1 MLGLGL
7 GGAPAAWGDPG
18 APDPGSTSTATTTTV
33 PSPTADP
40 TTVPTPTSD
49 PGVTADPTPTAD
61 PSVTADP
68 NAAGLMDAGTTAVA
82 AVTAMPA
89 VLSVA
94 PKAAGLTAGIRSVAG
109 ASVSVQAKL
118 GASPVGSPVVGTANA
133 KGDVFVSI
141 GGLSAGVGYSVDVTA
156 TLAPSTVSPVVS
168 SGVVAVG
175 GGSGAGDFVP
185 VGPVRSFDYRDAGAG
200 GAWGG
205 GVTRTIPVSGV
216 AGVPSVGVAAVA
228 VAVSVV
234 APTANGYVTV
244 WPSGSAMP
252 LATAVNFVAGQTK
265 TNLVKVPVDAS
276 GAISVFNFAG
286 TTGITTDVVG
296 FFVDESGTFTHH
308 QSFQSVTPVR
318 VLDTR
323 PTPVTGGG
331 SVDAVVVGG
340 STGVPATA
348 SAVEIHVEAVNPS
361 AAGYLTVWATGSTR
375 AVVSNVLF
383 GKGQTIVTS
392 AIAPVGA
399 GGKISIFTNVPTDVV
414 VDICG
419 YYDADAAGKFHAIN
433 TTRLFDTRSP
443 GGTKFMQGQTRSI
456 PVAGVTVQT
465 GTPPVSVTPVPVEAT
480 AVVFAATAVNNS
492 APSFLTFW
500 PGNQGQPL
508 AAMLLPNAPWQLTD
522 NLIVSGIGSGGIK
535 AYNHGGTT
543 DVVIDVNGYYT
554 GGVPPPAQSSIIGTV
569 TQATVP
575 TATPAAGVTVTAYP
589 VVGTGTPAASTT
601 TSATGTYTLAV
612 PPGSYYVCFD
622 GSAVGATGLTSQCY
636 SGYPG
641 QFGSTSFYATTVT
654 AGSTPTTGIDAV
666 LEIGGPISGQV
677 TATANGASLGGV
689 LVTAYQDYRHAGPLA
704 GRSSDGLTASAVP
717 TYLTP
722 AAQATTASN
731 GTYLLKGVP
740 LDPGG
745 FYVCFDGSAANGGPS
760 TTGYNPEC
768 YDNIP
773 GNPEAS
779 LGQLVLAG
787 AVGINAA
794 LDSGGSIAGRVTGV
808 GGVALPGVTVSL
820 SGTGVT
826 FTAMTVAD
834 GTYRF
839 SGLPRGN
846 TFTVCFDAE
855 AVVTGSATGY
865 LNECYNNLAWGLA
878 QPTPGGA
885 TALTVGSI
893 PVTGID
899 AALAPSGGLKGL
911 VTDPTGAGVAGALVH
926 LARPGD
932 ETVSTTVT
940 TRTAAD
946 GSYVLGGLTAGS
958 YRVCFTSDSE
968 TGSLAFSG
976 GFIDEC
982 HADLA
987 FDGWHLRADATSVS
1001 VSSGAWTTVNAEL
1014 AGYGSISGTATMSS
1028 GDAGSMVLVEAYRS
1042 TPMEVV
1048 RSAWTDATGHYL
1060 LGRLP
1065 LGESYAVC
1073 FHEERVSPECHNN
1086 VAWGGGGPPA
1096 GTTPVS
1102 LSRAAPNAIVDVV
1115 LAPASAVAVHGIK
1128 GTVTDS
1134 SGHAL
1139 SSAYVLA
1146 YTGDGLW
1153 ATSGWT
1159 DTVGAYQLAG
1169 LTPGGAYYLCFSGAA
1184 APGSSRTGY
1193 SAECYDNVP
1202 WSGPTTPLP
1211 AGIVAVSVPASGW
1224 ATANAALA
1232 VAPGITGTVTGG
1244 GHPLS
1249 DVRIRITD
1257 TSSHWAVTDA
1267 NGTYGIGLPPGSY
1280 TVCFGAE
1287 YSAAVG
1293 SRGFVSEC
1301 HNHVVWS
1308 SSAAEP
1314 PPTATPVTVTTS
1326 VVTVN
1331 ADLAAG
1337 GVIKGRVTD
1346 SATSPNPLAF
1356 VNVTAYANGFDAAW
1370 ATTTWDGSYT
1380 LTGLAGL
1387 PYVVCFADPGLGGS
1401 STTGYL
1407 PECYNNAPNDGTFA
1421 GTTPVTPTPGGAPVI
1436 VNAALASAGGIIGLV
1451 TDPSGQPLSGVVIA
1465 VVDSA
1470 TGYNVD
1476 NTKTGTDGRYRVGGL
1491 PTGSY
1496 KVCFT
1501 GGSGPSAG
1509 GYLKECFDNQ
1519 PTTGTP
1525 TPVVVTSGSTATAN
1539 AVLAAAGGIAGTV
1552 VEPTGALLNGPVVR
1566 VFDSLGAKV
1575 ATSWISDGNYYSV
1588 SGLAPGTY
1596 RVCLDTRYTS
1606 GPSSTGYLSE
1616 CYNNVVW
1623 GGGSSSPP
1631 AGAANVS
1638 ITAGAFTTGVDFTL
1652 DPAPGIIGRVT
1663 TSAGTGITGA
1673 RVEIFN
1679 PSAGTG
1685 SIAWTNT
1692 DANGSF
1698 GVRLAAGSYA
1708 VCFDGAS
1715 AILPA
1720 TTGYISQCHAGVAWT
1735 PAAGT
1740 LPTGTTT
1747 VTVPA
1752 SGPVTVNATLA
1763 VGAAITGVVSSD
1775 LPGAQVGWATVFV
1788 RDLAGNTVASGSTY
1802 GAGPYTVKGLPP
1814 GSYKLW
1820 FDASG
1825 VSGSLPAGGFAGE
1838 YYNNVLDLASATP
1851 VATTAGAAP
1860 TVVNASLAPLG
1871 AIKGTVTDSSGT
1883 GLGSVEVTVFDASS
1897 AGPTR
1902 SVYSANDGTY
1912 AVTGL
1917 STGSSYHVCFGAAGA
1932 TGGSSTTGYVSEC
1945 HVDIPYPSPWT
1956 LPAGT
1961 TGVSVNATTAATT
1974 VNAALAAKP

>member
-1 MLGLGL
+1 M
-7 GGAPAAWGDPG
+7 AA
-18 APDPGSTSTATTTTV
+18 
-33 PSPTADP
+33 
-40 TTVPTPTSD
+40 
-49 PGVTADPTPTAD
+49 
-61 PSVTADP
+61 
-68 NAAGLMDAGTTAVA
+68 AATAVP
-82 AVTAMPA
+82 V
-89 VLSVA
+89 VLSVVPRA
-94 PKAAGLTAGIRSVAG
+94 SGLTAGIRSVAG
-109 ASVSVQAKL
+109 ASVSVQAKS

-168 SGVVAVG
+168 SGVVVVG

-276 GAISVFNFAG
+276 GSISVFNFAG

-296 FFVDESGTFTHH
+296 FFVDESGTFTHN

-323 PTPVTGGG
+323 PTPVAGGG

-348 SAVEIHVEAVNPS
+348 SAVEIQVEAVNPS

-375 AVVSNVLF
+375 PVVSNVLF

-419 YYDADAAGKFHAIN
+419 YYDAGAAGRFHAIN
-433 TTRLFDTRSP
+433 TTRLFDTRSA
-443 GGTKFMQGQTRSI
+443 GGTKFGQGQTRSI
-456 PVAGVTVQT
+456 PVAGVTVQA
-465 GTPPVSVTPVPVEAT
+465 GTPAVSVTPVPVDAT

-492 APSFLTFW
+492 SASFLTFW

-554 GGVPPPAQSSIIGTV
+554 GGVLPPAQSSINGTV
-569 TQATVP
+569 TQATIP

-589 VVGTGTPAASTT
+589 IVGAGTPVASTT
-601 TSATGTYTLAV
+601 TGPTGTYTLTV

-636 SGYPG
+636 DGNPG
-641 QFGSTSFYATTVT
+641 LFGSTTFFGTTVT
-654 AGSTPTTGIDAV
+654 AGSTPTTGIDA
-666 LEIGGPISGQV
+666 LLDIGGTISGQV
-677 TATANGASLGGV
+677 TAAVNGANLAGV
-689 LVTAYQDYRHAGPLA
+689 LVTAYQDWGGGCRTVGPT
-704 GRSSDGLTASAVP
+704 GGGCRTSSISTSF
-717 TYLTP
+717 TP
-722 AAQATTASN
+722 VAQTTTAAD
-731 GTYLLKGVP
+731 GTYVLKGVP
-740 LDPGG
+740 VDPWG
-745 FYVCFDGSAANGGPS
+745 FYVCFDGSTATGGPS

-773 GNPEAS
+773 GTPE
-779 LGQLVLAG
+779 GFGGERVLAG
-787 AVGINAA
+787 SVGINAG
-794 LDSGGSIAGRVTGV
+794 LDSGGSIAGRLTGV

-820 SGTGVT
+820 GGPGVT
-826 FTAMTVAD
+826 FTAVTAAD
-834 GTYRF
+834 GTYRID
-839 SGLPRGN
+839 GLPQGN
-846 TFTVCFDAE
+846 AYTVCFDAT

-865 LNECYNNLAWGLA
+865 LNECYNNVAWGWRL
-878 QPTPGGA
+878 PRPVGV
-885 TALTVGSI
+885 TALTVGSV

-899 AALAPSGGLKGL
+899 AALAPSGGLKGV
-911 VTDPTGAGVAGALVH
+911 VTDPSGAGVAGAFVY
-926 LARPGD
+926 LAYPSD
-932 ETVSTTVT
+932 TSISDNAV
-940 TRTAAD
+940 RTGAD
-946 GSYVLGGLTAGS
+946 GTYVIHGVSAGS
-958 YRVCFTSDSE
+958 YRVCFRAMDAPGTA
-968 TGSLAFSG
+968 AFPG
-976 GFIDEC
+976 GLVNEC

-987 FDGWHLRADATSVS
+987 FDGWNFRADATSVS
-1001 VSSGAWTTVNAEL
+1001 VSAGAWTTVNAGL
-1014 AGYGSISGTATMSS
+1014 AGLGSISGSATMSS
-1028 GDAGSMVLVEAYRS
+1028 GAAAPMVEVRAYGSTSGLF
-1042 TPMEVV
+1042 V
-1048 RSAWTDATGHYL
+1048 RNTWTDASGHYVL
-1060 LGRLP
+1060 ERLP
-1065 LGESYAVC
+1065 LGQSFVVC
-1073 FHEERVSPECHNN
+1073 FAGSAVSPECHNN
-1086 VAWGGGGPPA
+1086 IAWSGDSPPA
-1096 GTTPVS
+1096 GTTPVP
-1102 LSRAAPNAIVDVV
+1102 LSQAAPNAVVDVV
-1115 LAPASAVAVHGIK
+1115 LAPASAAAVHGIK

-1134 SGHAL
+1134 GGNAL
-1139 SSAYVLA
+1139 SSVYVRA
-1146 YTGDGLW
+1146 YTGDGHW
-1153 ATSGWT
+1153 ATSGMT
-1159 DTVGAYQLAG
+1159 DTLGAYQLTG
-1169 LTPGGAYYLCFSGAA
+1169 LTPGGAYYVCFKVDVPQETSK
-1184 APGSSRTGY
+1184 TGY
-1193 SAECYDNVP
+1193 SSECYNNVP
-1202 WSGPTTPLP
+1202 WSGSTPLP
-1211 AGIVAVSVPASGW
+1211 AGLAAVTVPATGS

-1249 DVRIRITD
+1249 DVQVRF
-1257 TSSHWAVTDA
+1257 TDA
-1267 NGTYGIGLPPGSY
+1267 SMLDRSTVTGADGTYGIGLPPGSY
-1280 TVCFGAE
+1280 TVCFGARF
-1287 YSAAVG
+1287 SAPVG
-1293 SRGFVSEC
+1293 SSGFISEC
-1301 HNHVVWS
+1301 HSNVVWS
-1308 SSAAEP
+1308 SSAAGP
-1314 PPTATPVTVTTS
+1314 PPTATPVVVTNS
-1326 VVTVN
+1326 IVTVN

-1337 GVIKGRVTD
+1337 GVIKGKVTD
-1346 SATSPNPLAF
+1346 SAATPNPLAF
-1356 VNVTAYANGFDAAW
+1356 VNVTAYADGLDAAW
-1370 ATTTWDGSYT
+1370 ATTSWDGSYT

-1407 PECYNNAPNDGTFA
+1407 PECYNNAPNDGTFV
-1421 GTTPVTPTPGGAPVI
+1421 GTTQVTPTPGGAPTI
-1436 VNAALASAGGIIGLV
+1436 VNAALTTAGGIVGLV

-1525 TPVVVTSGSTATAN
+1525 TPLAVTAGATATAN
-1539 AVLAAAGGIAGTV
+1539 AVLAPAGGIAGTV
-1552 VEPTGALLNGPVVR
+1552 TEPAGALVGGLSVR
-1566 VFDSLGAKV
+1566 VFDSLGVNV
-1575 ATSWISDGNYYSV
+1575 ATTWIISDRSYYSV

-1596 RVCLDTRYTS
+1596 RVCLSAAYAS
-1606 GPSSTGYLSE
+1606 GGSSTGYLSE

-1623 GGGSSSPP
+1623 NDSSGPP

-1638 ITAGAFTTGVDFTL
+1638 VAAGTYTTGVNFTL
-1652 DPAPGIIGRVT
+1652 DPAPGITGRLT
-1663 TSAGTGITGA
+1663 TSAGIGIAGA
-1673 RVEIFN
+1673 QVEIFN
-1679 PSAGTG
+1679 PTAGSY
-1685 SIAWTNT
+1685 SIATTVT
-1692 DANGSF
+1692 DPNGYY
-1698 GVRLAAGSYA
+1698 GVRLAASSYA
-1708 VCFDGAS
+1708 VCFNGTS
-1715 AILPA
+1715 ATGPA
-1720 TTGYISQCHAGVAWT
+1720 TTGYISQCHSGVAWA
-1735 PAAGT
+1735 PGT
-1740 LPTGTTT
+1740 WALPTGTTT
-1747 VTVPA
+1747 VIVPA
-1752 SGPVTVNATLA
+1752 SGRATVNATLA
-1763 VGAAITGVVSSD
+1763 VGAAITGVVGSD
-1775 LPGAQVGWATVFV
+1775 LPGAPVGWATVFA
-1788 RDLAGNTVASGSTY
+1788 RDLAGNTVASGSSY
-1802 GAGPYTVKGLPP
+1802 GSNPYTVKGLPT
-1814 GSYKLW
+1814 GNYKLW
-1820 FDASG
+1820 FYASG
-1825 VSGSLPAGGFAGE
+1825 VSGSLPAGGFAAE
-1838 YYNNVLDLASATP
+1838 YYNNVSDLAAATP

-1860 TVVNASLAPLG
+1860 TVANASLAPLG
-1871 AIKGTVTDSSGT
+1871 AINGTVTDSLGT
-1883 GLGSVEVTVFDASS
+1883 GLGSVWVDVFDPATGAVRFS
-1897 AGPTR
+1897 AQTAGNGT
-1902 SVYSANDGTY
+1902 YSAS
-1912 AVTGL
+1912 GL
-1917 STGSSYHVCFGAAGA
+1917 ASGSYMVCFKAAGA
-1932 TGGSSTTGYVSEC
+1932 TGGSSSTGYVSEC
-1945 HVDIPYPSPWT
+1945 HVDIPYPTPWT